1 MAGGWLQ
8 HAVARCAVWRRSF
21 GPIPTFTTFET
32 MVAIKYNRKG
42 RPIFGTLWQRLWWG
56 LGCWSH
62 ERRETKHY
70 HVHIY
75 WRIVDGNLESFSNAQ
90 PRQLRPVS

>member
-1 MAGGWLQ
+1 MPSRDVPYGDVRSVQFRPSPPSLQ
-8 HAVARCAVWRRSF
+8 WSF
-21 GPIPTFTTFET
+21 MNID
-32 MVAIKYNRKG
+32 IKYRKG

-62 ERRETKHY
+62 ERRITAHY

-75 WRIVDGNLESFSNAQ
+75 WRIVDGNLESFSLAYNKGNG
-90 PRQLRPVS
+90 QLV